1 MTEPD
6 YKTALLTLFREAFEG
21 VPEGADGTWFVQG
34 KEGIFDA
41 VENLSAEQ
49 ASKSFGPTSPTIGA
63 HVRHLCYYLSFLN
76 VSARGEEADAD
87 WNGSWSKQEFTP
99 DEWTELGSELRK
111 EYNDGLLYL
120 ESGPEF
126 KNQDT
131 LTYSFAQV
139 AHAAYHLG
147 AIRALMKV

>member
-6 YKTALLTLFREAFEG
+6 YKVALVTLFREVFEG
-21 VPEGADGTWFVQG
+21 CPEGADGTWFVQG

-41 VENLSAEQ
+41 VENVSAAQ
-49 ASKSFGPTSPTIGA
+49 ASKAVSATSPTIGA

-76 VSARGEEADAD
+76 LSARGEAADAD
-87 WNGSWSKQEFTP
+87 WNGSWSKQEFTS
-99 DEWTELGSELRK
+99 DEWAELGSVLHK
-111 EYNDGLLYL
+111 EYNDALHYL
-120 ESGPEF
+120 ESNPVF
-126 KNQDT
+126 KNQDV
-131 LTYSFAQV
+131 LTYSLAQV